1 MYKIFLHDDRYDDKI
16 DMNCKDP
23 CIIKIS
29 FFPVLLIKLQIF
41 IICIKIRNKINKI
54 FFEILFN
61 LINL

>member
-29 FFPVLLIKLQIF
+29 FFPVLLIKLHKF
-41 IICIKIRNKINKI
+41 
-54 FFEILFN
+54 L
-61 LINL
+61 